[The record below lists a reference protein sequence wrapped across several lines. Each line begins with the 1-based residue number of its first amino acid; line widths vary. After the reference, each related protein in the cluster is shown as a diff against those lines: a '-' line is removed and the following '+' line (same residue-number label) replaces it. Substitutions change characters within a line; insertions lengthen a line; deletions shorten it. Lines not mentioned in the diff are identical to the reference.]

1 MSEPS
6 PVRDLAPYRGQAVA
20 VPAGEPEPEERALPL
35 SHYVW
40 VLKWHRWKILAFVA
54 AALAATY
61 SVTAR
66 LTPLYEATTTID
78 VDRQMPRGGMGESMP
93 SPIISPIDADQF
105 LATQEKL
112 IKSDSVLRPVVDK
125 FQLRKNLATRVTP
138 LRSAELQNAP
148 IVLPGLD
155 VTRPANTYLLQVKYR
170 SADPHLASDVAN
182 ATADSYLEHL
192 FHLRIDSSEKIGTYM
207 TGQLTQLK
215 SKMEA
220 SSQRLVNFERELNV
234 INPDQKTSIQSA
246 SLLQLNTDFNAVK
259 EERVRKEAAYN
270 AIRTGSLSAA
280 WASSQG
286 DSLKKL
292 SEDMDVARQKL
303 ALAKVHY
310 GENHPEYIR
319 AQAQVLE
326 LRKQIDEMKESIGE
340 RVASEYRQALDRE
353 KMLREQVA
361 ETRAE
366 FDRLNAR
373 SFDYQTLKEEADA
386 DKKLYDELVRK
397 IRESGINASFQ
408 DNSIRIAD
416 RARAPANPVFPRMSL
431 NLLVALLLS
440 SLLATG
446 AVIAGDLLDNTI
458 RDPEEVS
465 RSLGVDIAGTLPSV
479 NSFRGRVSQSLLRN
493 RKEDLV
499 PRRKDDAIAGYDD
512 AVRTLRNSMLL
523 TDFNS
528 RLRSVL
534 VTSASP
540 AEGKSTVASH
550 LAAAHAEQRNKTLL
564 IDADL
569 RRPSVHRFFDLANE
583 KGLSS
588 VLFGSMSW
596 REAVHEVG
604 AFADLHVMTAG
615 PASRR
620 AADLIGRTLPRIL
633 KEAAQEY
640 DLIILDSPPLIGF
653 PEPLHMAATVDGVL
667 VVTRA
672 GHTSRKGVSSVISM
686 LNRLHANIVGVVL
699 NEVTPDMSDSY
710 YYHHYYSRYYRLD
723 TPGVSGPRDA
733 NSVS

>member
-1 MSEPS
+1 MVEPS
-6 PVRDLAPYRGQAVA
+6 GVRDLAPYRGAAV
-20 VPAGEPEPEERALPL
+20 VLPSGESEPEERALPL
-35 SHYVW
+35 SHYIW

-54 AALAATY
+54 AAVISTY
-61 SVTAR
+61 AVTKR

-78 VDRQMPRGGMGESMP
+78 VDRQMPRGGMGEATA

-105 LATQEKL
+105 LATQTKL

-125 FQLRKNLATRVTP
+125 FGLRKSVPGRAP
-138 LRSAELQNAP
+138 GLRLAELQNAP
-148 IVLPGLD
+148 IELSRLD

-170 SADPHLASDVAN
+170 SPDPHLASDVAN
-182 ATADSYLEHL
+182 AIADSYLEHL
-192 FHLRIDSSEKIGTYM
+192 FRIRIDSSAKIGTYM

-215 SKMEA
+215 SKMES

-246 SLLQLNTDFNAVK
+246 SLLQLNTDYNAVK
-259 EERVRKEAAYN
+259 GERVKKEAAWN
-270 AIRTGSLSAA
+270 AIRSGSLNAA
-280 WASSQG
+280 YASTQG
-286 DSLKKL
+286 ESLKRL
-292 SEDMDVARQKL
+292 TEDLAESRQKL
-303 ALAKVHY
+303 AQAKMHL
-310 GENHPEYIR
+310 GEGHPEYIR
-319 AQAQVLE
+319 AQAQVQE
-326 LRKQIDEMKESIGE
+326 VSQQIAEMTESIGD
-340 RVASEYRQALDRE
+340 RVAIEYQQALDRE
-353 KMLREQVA
+353 NMLREQVA

-386 DKKLYDELVRK
+386 DKKLYDELVRR
-397 IRESGINASFQ
+397 IREASINASFQ

-416 RARAPANPVFPRMSL
+416 RARAPANPVFPRTSL
-431 NLLVALLLS
+431 NLLVAFLLS
-440 SLLATG
+440 GLLATG
-446 AVIAGDLLDNTI
+446 AVIASDLVDNTI

-465 RSLGVDIAGTLPSV
+465 RSLRVEIAGTLPAV
-479 NSFRGRVSQSLLRN
+479 NSFRGRISPSLVQGTSGEIV
-493 RKEDLV
+493 K
-499 PRRKDDAIAGYDD
+499 RRKNDALAGYAD

-550 LAAAHAEQRNKTLL
+550 LAMAHAEQRNKTLL

-569 RRPSVHRFFDLANE
+569 RRPSVHRLFDLPNE

-588 VLFGSMSW
+588 VLFGAMAW
-596 REAVHEVG
+596 RESVSETVIT
-604 AFADLHVMTAG
+604 DLHVMTAG
-615 PASRR
+615 PVSRR
-620 AADLIGRTLPRIL
+620 AADLIGRTLPQIIE
-633 KEAAQEY
+633 EAAREY

-672 GHTSRKGVSSVISM
+672 GHTSRKGVASVVAM

-710 YYHHYYSRYYRLD
+710 YYHQYYSRYYRPAD
-723 TPGVSGPRDA
+723 V